1 MQFTVTSREKYK
13 IVSRTFSEK
22 IFNRLSVFNFHSSE
36 DVLKSKLKKVSSGKK
51 KKKREKASV
60 GFSNSHPALIN
71 SF

>member
-1 MQFTVTSREKYK
+1 MQFTVTSREKYE

-36 DVLKSKLKKVSSGKK
+36 DVLKSKRKKVSSGKK
-51 KKKREKASV
+51 KREKASA
-60 GFSNSHPALIN
+60 GFSNSHSALIN

>member
-1 MQFTVTSREKYK
+1 MQFTVTSREKYE

-36 DVLKSKLKKVSSGKK
+36 DVLKSKRKKVSSGKK
-51 KKKREKASV
+51 KKREKASA
-60 GFSNSHPALIN
+60 GFSNSHSALIN

>member
-1 MQFTVTSREKYK
+1 MQFTVTIREKYE

-51 KKKREKASV
+51 KKRETGLVPGSRIV
-60 GFSNSHPALIN
+60 TLH
-71 SF
+71 